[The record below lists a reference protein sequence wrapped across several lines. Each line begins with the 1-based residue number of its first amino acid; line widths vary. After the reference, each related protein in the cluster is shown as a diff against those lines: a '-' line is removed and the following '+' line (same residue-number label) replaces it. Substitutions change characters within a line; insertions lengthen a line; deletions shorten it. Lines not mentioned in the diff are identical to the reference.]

1 MLLSCREALISNVQI
16 HALESLVIQLVYLL
30 VNILRLLQGQL
41 TVIAARHAL
50 DAGRIT
56 ILLRQVDAIGSQS

>member
-1 MLLSCREALISNVQI
+1 MLLLSCREALIPNVQI

-30 VNILRLLQGQL
+30 VNILGLLQGQL

-50 DAGRIT
+50 DAGRVT
-56 ILLRQVDAIGSQS
+56 ILLRQVDAIGS